1 MKVQISIT
9 EVSVYPLTSK
19 VTGNVQNR
27 VRIAGVDAK
36 GNEVIANVSQRQFAN
51 NNEGNPKDYQG
62 GTATVQFYEKG
73 DEMVGGQICSQ
84 SGKIVVNLSCVK
96 SMETRVI
103 EQMSN
108 QMAQLMLTKMG
119 LGSNLITIQGTPVS
133 QAPVKEE
140 VEEESDLVP
149 EDFQEKM

>member
-1 MKVQISIT
+1 
-9 EVSVYPLTSK
+9 
-19 VTGNVQNR
+19 
-27 VRIAGVDAK
+27 
-36 GNEVIANVSQRQFAN
+36 
-51 NNEGNPKDYQG
+51 
-62 GTATVQFYEKG
+62 
-73 DEMVGGQICSQ
+73 
-84 SGKIVVNLSCVK
+84 
-96 SMETRVI
+96 METRVI